1 MVVRRSAE
9 SPQADLVISRIS
21 LQELRR
27 QSVRA
32 GEFHAGV
39 LVHLRQIVFY
49 STIRQFSAQ
58 EFRRVL
64 RSRGEEFAVRT
75 VVEVEQLLLMA
86 AQRADITHAQD
97 GVPADVVL
105 RLETETLNTGDM
117 SLRIGGDHTG
127 DAESQTLP
135 GALANRGE

>member
-1 MVVRRSAE
+1 MIVRRTAE
-9 SPQADLVISRIS
+9 GAVTDLVIPRIC

-32 GEFHAGV
+32 GVIHAGGR
-39 LVHLRQIVFY
+39 VHLRQTGFY
-49 STIRQFSAQ
+49 STIRQMAAR

-64 RSRGEEFAVRT
+64 RGRGEELAVRT

-105 RLETETLNTGDM
+105 RLQAETLNAWDL
-117 SLRIGGDHTG
+117 S
-127 DAESQTLP
+127 
-135 GALANRGE
+135 